1 MHPQTLFRNYMTSE
15 PQIDAVSAN
24 SAVSSGVTARPVRT
38 NLAESLKLALAAVRV
53 AAENRG
59 QDILLLD
66 LSEQTSLFDYFVIAT
81 GQSRRQL
88 AAMATEIDRA
98 MKTEFNERKL
108 SLSGY
113 EESRW
118 IILDYGSFVVHLFDE
133 DTRQFYDLE
142 SLWGDG
148 KQVDITSIV
157 ASATMQMARFSSE
170 SH

>member
-1 MHPQTLFRNYMTSE
+1 M
-15 PQIDAVSAN
+15 DANLAN
-24 SAVSSGVTARPVRT
+24 PLPSSGVTAGSIRPH
-38 NLAESLKLALAAVRV
+38 LADSIKLARATVKV

-88 AAMATEIDRA
+88 AAMASEIDRA
-98 MKTEFNERKL
+98 LKTEYNERKL

-118 IILDYGSFVVHLFDE
+118 IILDYGSIVVHLFDE

-148 KQVDITSIV
+148 KQVDISDIV
-157 ASATMQMARFSSE
+157 ASASTQMTRFDSDSN
-170 SH
+170 

>member
-1 MHPQTLFRNYMTSE
+1 MTSE
-15 PQIDAVSAN
+15 PPNDTASAN
-24 SAVSSGVTARPVRT
+24 SAANDEVVSKPSRAH
-38 NLAESLKLALAAVRV
+38 LADSLKLAKAAVRV

-66 LSEQTSLFDYFVIAT
+66 LSEQTSLFDYFIIAT
-81 GQSRRQL
+81 GQSRRQI
-88 AAMATEIDRA
+88 AAMASEIDRA
-98 MKTEFNERKL
+98 MKVEFNERKL

-118 IILDYGSFVVHLFDE
+118 IILDYGSIVVHLFDE

-148 KQVDITSIV
+148 KQVNIIDIV
-157 ASATMQMARFSSE
+157 ATATTQMARINSE
-170 SH
+170 SSF

>member
-1 MHPQTLFRNYMTSE
+1 MTSE
-15 PQIDAVSAN
+15 PQIDVVSAKA
-24 SAVSSGVTARPVRT
+24 AVASGVTSGPNRSH
-38 NLAESLKLALAAVRV
+38 LADSLKLARAAVRV

-59 QDILLLD
+59 QNILLLD

-88 AAMATEIDRA
+88 AAMASEIDRA
-98 MKTEFNERKL
+98 LKTEFNERKL
-108 SLSGY
+108 SISGY

-118 IILDYGSFVVHLFDE
+118 IILDYGSIVVHLFDE

-148 KQVDITSIV
+148 KQVDIADIV
-157 ASATMQMARFSSE
+157 ATATTQMARLNSE
-170 SH
+170 SL